1 MFQVE
6 LPRERKARESVERRR
21 NYETDRRERIFNDKF
36 RTIGVDK
43 EALDLQVIEK
53 LRRKAELKNQ
63 EDAHNADVQQYNRA
77 ACLLQRR
84 QEKADR
90 SAHQAR
96 AAFWHQNQNLQSRRD
111 FDLNDPDAL
120 KKTESQMVLP
130 GLLGEDPEAG
140 SRQQRQQEQ
149 LRDWLLQQKNELQQ
163 KRLQMKIDAL
173 LDDQNTKEMGRRAME
188 LQNLEMAKRKADL
201 INDANYNVAKLEEK
215 MNRER
220 EQREDVALSALSI
233 PALYPGANRKDPAE
247 TQQQV
252 TQFQLRQVL
261 EKKRLE
267 MERKQR
273 EENQNQLLLD
283 SARSALLLERLQEKQ
298 NKQLRKHLDS
308 VNAQLAQIRLQE
320 RPDLKRGR
328 IDDVFFAQFNTCSR

>member
-6 LPRERKARESVERRR
+6 LPRERKARESAERRQ
-21 NYETDRRERIFNDKF
+21 NYEAERRHRIFNEKF

-43 EALDLQVIEK
+43 EALDRQVIEK
-53 LRRKAELKNQ
+53 LKRKSELKNQ
-63 EDAHNADVQQYNRA
+63 EDAQHAEVQQYNRA
-77 ACLLQRR
+77 AGLLQRR
-84 QEKADR
+84 HEKADR

-96 AAFWHQNQNLQSRRD
+96 AAFWHQNQNPQSRRE

-130 GLLGEDPEAG
+130 GLLGEDPQSG

-149 LRDWLLQQKNELQQ
+149 LRDWLLQQQNELQQ
-163 KRLQMKIDAL
+163 KRLKQKLDEM
-173 LDDQNTKEMGRRAME
+173 LDDQYRQEVGRRAME

-201 INDANYNVAKLEEK
+201 IDDANYNVAKLVEK
-215 MNRER
+215 TNRER
-220 EQREDVALSALSI
+220 EQREDIALSALSI

-252 TQFQLRQVL
+252 TQFQLQQVL
-261 EKKRLE
+261 ERKRLE

-273 EENQNQLLLD
+273 EEDQDRLLLD
-283 SARSALLLERLQEKQ
+283 SARSAMMLERLQEKQ
-298 NKQLRKHLDS
+298 NKQLRKHMDS
-308 VNAQLAQIRLQE
+308 VNAQLAHIRLQE
-320 RPDLKRGR
+320 SPDLKRGR
-328 IDDVFFAQFNTCSR
+328 IDDSFFTQFNTCTR

>member
-21 NYETDRRERIFNDKF
+21 SNETDRRERIFNDKF

-53 LRRKAELKNQ
+53 LKQKSQLKNQ
-63 EDAHNADVQQYNRA
+63 EDAHNAEVQQYNRA
-77 ACLLQRR
+77 AGLLQRR
-84 QEKADR
+84 HEEADR
-90 SAHQAR
+90 LEHQAR
-96 AAFWHQNQNLQSRRD
+96 AAFWHQNQNPQSRRE
-111 FDLNDPDAL
+111 FDLNDPAAL
-120 KKTESQMVLP
+120 KKTQSQMVLP
-130 GLLGEDPEAG
+130 GLLGEDPESG

-149 LRDWLLQQKNELQQ
+149 LRDWLLQQRNELQQ
-163 KRLQMKIDAL
+163 KRLQNKLNAL
-173 LDDQNTKEMGRRAME
+173 LDDRNREEMDRRAME

-220 EQREDVALSALSI
+220 QQREEIALSALSI
-233 PALYPGANRKDPAE
+233 PALYPGANKKDPAE
-247 TQQQV
+247 PLQQV

-261 EKKRLE
+261 EKKRLD

-273 EENQNQLLLD
+273 EKDQDRLLLD
-283 SARSALLLERLQEKQ
+283 SARSALLLQRLQEKQ
-298 NKQLRKHLDS
+298 NKQLRKQLDS

-320 RPDLKRGR
+320 MPDLKRGR
-328 IDDVFFAQFNTCSR
+328 IDDVFFTQFNTCSR

>member
-21 NYETDRRERIFNDKF
+21 NYEADRRERIFNDKF

-63 EDAHNADVQQYNRA
+63 EDAHDADVQQYNRA

-173 LDDQNTKEMGRRAME
+173 LDDQNREEMGRRAME

-273 EENQNQLLLD
+273 EENQNRLLLD

-320 RPDLKRGR
+320 TPDLKRGR
-328 IDDVFFAQFNTCSR
+328 IDDVFFTQFNTCSR

>member
-21 NYETDRRERIFNDKF
+21 NYEADRRERIFNDKF
-36 RTIGVDK
+36 RTIGVSFY
-43 EALDLQVIEK
+43 
-53 LRRKAELKNQ
+53 
-63 EDAHNADVQQYNRA
+63 ADVQQYNRA

-163 KRLQMKIDAL
+163 KRLQMKID
-173 LDDQNTKEMGRRAME
+173 G
-188 LQNLEMAKRKADL
+188 
-201 INDANYNVAKLEEK
+201 
-215 MNRER
+215 ER
-220 EQREDVALSALSI
+220 ALSCRRKLS
-233 PALYPGANRKDPAE
+233 E
-247 TQQQV
+247 TKYV
-252 TQFQLRQVL
+252 FTDLL
-261 EKKRLE
+261 KRS
-267 MERKQR
+267 
-273 EENQNQLLLD
+273 EENQNRLLLD

-320 RPDLKRGR
+320 LVRGR
-328 IDDVFFAQFNTCSR
+328 IDDVFFTQFNTCSR

>member
-6 LPRERKARESVERRR
+6 LPRERKARESAERRR
-21 NYETDRRERIFNDKF
+21 NYEAERRGRIFNDKF

-53 LRRKAELKNQ
+53 LRRKAALKNQ
-63 EDAHNADVQQYNRA
+63 EDAHNADVKQYNRA

-84 QEKADR
+84 QEAADR

-96 AAFWHQNQNLQSRRD
+96 AVFWHQNQNPESRRE

-130 GLLGEDPEAG
+130 GLLGEDPESG
-140 SRQQRQQEQ
+140 IRQQRQQEQ
-149 LRDWLLQQKNELQQ
+149 LRDWLLQQRNELQQ
-163 KRLQMKIDAL
+163 KRLQKKIDAL
-173 LDDQNTKEMGRRAME
+173 LDDQHRQEMDRRAME
-188 LQNLEMAKRKADL
+188 LHNLEMAKRKADL
-201 INDANYNVAKLEEK
+201 IDDANYNAAKLVEK
-215 MNRER
+215 TNRER
-220 EQREDVALSALSI
+220 EQREDVALGALSI

-252 TQFQLRQVL
+252 TQFQLQQVL

-267 MERKQR
+267 RERNQR
-273 EENQNQLLLD
+273 EEEQDRLLLD

-328 IDDVFFAQFNTCSR
+328 IDDSFFAQFNTCTR